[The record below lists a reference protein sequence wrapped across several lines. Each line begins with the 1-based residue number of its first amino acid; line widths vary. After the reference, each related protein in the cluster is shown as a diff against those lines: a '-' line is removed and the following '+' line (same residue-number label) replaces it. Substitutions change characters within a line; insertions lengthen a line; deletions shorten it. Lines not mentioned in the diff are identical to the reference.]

1 MDAKKIGSTLS
12 ELRAKKGETL
22 KDVAD
27 AIGVT
32 VMALSHYENGKRVP
46 RDDIKVR
53 LAKHYGETVDSI
65 FYA

>member
-12 ELRAKKGETL
+12 ELRAKKGETQ

-32 VMALSHYENGKRVP
+32 VMAIRNYETGDRIPNDENKL
-46 RDDIKVR
+46 K
-53 LAKHYGETVDSI
+53 LAAHFEQPISI
-65 FYA
+65 FFTA

>member
-1 MDAKKIGSTLS
+1 MDTKKIGSNLS

>member
-1 MDAKKIGSTLS
+1 MDAKKIGSNLS

-22 KDVAD
+22 KDVSD

-53 LAKHYGETVDSI
+53 LAEHYGKTVDSI

>member
-1 MDAKKIGSTLS
+1 MDTKKIGSNLS

-53 LAKHYGETVDSI
+53 LAEHYGKTVDSI